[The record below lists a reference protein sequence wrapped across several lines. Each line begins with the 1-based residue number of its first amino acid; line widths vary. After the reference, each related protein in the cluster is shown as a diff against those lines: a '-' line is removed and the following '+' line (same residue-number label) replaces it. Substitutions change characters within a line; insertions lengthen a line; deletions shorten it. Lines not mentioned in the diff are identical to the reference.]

1 MWAEIIGGIAGILAG
16 AQRVDRDED
25 PMWKLMANTLGGGI
39 LGAATAGMASGWGAA
54 SQAGQ
59 TAATTGAETGAGVGA
74 GAASGSGAQTAAGIG
89 LAGTGSG
96 AAAAG
101 GAATAGATGAGTGTA
116 TVAAVESPQ
125 VIKPVLAEGVQAAQT
140 SSQLVGD
147 GAVEAAGAAQ
157 GSYNTG
163 AGLSAPNTTGADP
176 NGIFS
181 NVPQYMRY
189 KSPLEQLNYKFEQLG
204 FDKINTEDVIE
215 LMSFMQGDSGQQQQP
230 QQQPRQYNREALQQ
244 NADMYQGIDAN
255 QEMLSSRLTMDSGT
269 MSGAFSPALFD
280 DPIEYDDSG
289 FGEGYESNFGSQGT
303 NQTMYSSLF
312 SNSYDDPYDDWAI
325 YL

>member
-39 LGAATAGMASGWGAA
+39 LGAATAGMSSGWGAA

-59 TAATTGAETGAGVGA
+59 TAATTGAETGAGAGVGA

-89 LAGTGSG
+89 LAGAGSG
-96 AAAAG
+96 ATVAG
-101 GAATAGATGAGTGTA
+101 GTATAGATGAGTGTM
-116 TVAAVESPQ
+116 TVAALESPQ
-125 VIKPVLAEGVQAAQT
+125 IIKPALAEGVQAAQT

-147 GAVEAAGAAQ
+147 GAVGAAEAAQ

-163 AGLSAPNTTGADP
+163 AGLSAPNTTGMDP

-189 KSPLEQLNYKFEQLG
+189 RSPLEQLNYKFKQFGL
-204 FDKINTEDVIE
+204 DKINTEDVIA
-215 LMSFMQGDSGQQQQP
+215 LMGSMQGGDGQQQQP
-230 QQQPRQYNREALQQ
+230 QQQPRQYNQEALIQ
-244 NADMYQGIDAN
+244 NAEMYQDIDFDS
-255 QEMLSSRLTMDSGT
+255 EMLNSRLAMDSGT
-269 MSGAFSPALFD
+269 MSGAFSPSLFD
-280 DPIEYDDSG
+280 QPGEDDFDEGFGQGFGRGFGTQNNRQSMYASLFNDQPDDSYG
-289 FGEGYESNFGSQGT
+289 WYV
-303 NQTMYSSLF
+303 
-312 SNSYDDPYDDWAI
+312 
-325 YL
+325 